1 MKKNSMNVRMKAAVL
16 AGGWLLAACT
26 SDDAPQ
32 HPGTPEPQRPGTYEL
47 TLDATKGSDG
57 EERLAAMRRVLTED
71 GTMIL
76 SQWRNGDE
84 VSVYNNTKNQAM
96 SGKLT
101 AQADGQSATL
111 KGALTGEVAVGDQ
124 LILSYGA
131 PSYDEQDGT
140 LAHISDVCDYATA
153 VVNVTGID
161 QGRISVEGGEASFSN
176 HQAILQ
182 LKLKDAG
189 GSSLGNVSQLKIYAD
204 GHTYTVTPGSP
215 TSSPLYV
222 AVRGISGKRI
232 GMVATVAGSDYK
244 FTKDDVSFGVAK
256 YYRISVKMSPMKK
269 VEAAGAGDKN
279 KLIGADGHIYDT
291 KEEADY
297 YGTTAKATIVYVG
310 TAGSVDA
317 SSSAYRGLA
326 IALTDETGSA
336 VDKWGDEMDEVDI
349 ASHITMSSALGDLA
363 GISNTAELVKEYGTK
378 DGYIGK
384 AINQFRTS
392 TPHPAGTS
400 DWFIPSLGQ
409 WALLLKA
416 NGADI
421 PDDSSW
427 APPFIT
433 TTNSDMTT
441 TYGFTQNYYYWT
453 STEQGTEAATYLSF
467 INDSKVTIGPYT
479 KGGTSGDSPA
489 LRPFLAF

>member
-1 MKKNSMNVRMKAAVL
+1 MKKNSMNVRMMAAVL

-32 HPGTPEPQRPGTYEL
+32 HPGTPAPQRPSTYEL

-76 SQWRNGDE
+76 SQWKSGDE

-111 KGALTGEVAVGDQ
+111 KGALTGEVAVGDK
-124 LILSYGA
+124 LTLSYGA

-140 LAHISDVCDYATA
+140 LAHISQVCDYATA
-153 VVNVTGID
+153 VVTVASID
-161 QGRISVEGGEASFSN
+161 QGRISVGGVASFSN

-189 GSSLGNVSQLKIYAD
+189 GSSLGDVAQLKIYAD

-256 YYRISVKMSPMKK
+256 YYRINVKMSPMKK

-279 KLIGADGHIYDT
+279 KIIGADGHIYDT
-291 KEEADY
+291 KDEADY
-297 YGTTAKATIVYVG
+297 YGTTAYATIVYVG
-310 TAGSVDA
+310 TADPVDA
-317 SSSAYRGLA
+317 SSSAYKGLA
-326 IALTDETGSA
+326 IALTDETGSEVA
-336 VDKWGDEMDEVDI
+336 KWGDELDAVDI
-349 ASHITMSSALGDLA
+349 ANHETMSSALSDLA
-363 GISNTAELVKEYGTK
+363 GISNTAELVKEYGSK

-384 AINQFRTS
+384 AIHQFRTS

-421 PDDSSW
+421 PNDSSW
-427 APPFIT
+427 ETPFIT
-433 TTNSDMTT
+433 TINSDMTT
-441 TYGFTQNYYYWT
+441 TYVFTQNYYYWT
-453 STEQGTEAATYLSF
+453 STERGTEAAAYLSF
-467 INDSKVTIGPYT
+467 GSDRKVTIGPYT
-479 KGGTSGDSPA
+479 KDGSSTSDTHA

>member
-1 MKKNSMNVRMKAAVL
+1 MMAAVL

-32 HPGTPEPQRPGTYEL
+32 HPGTPAPQRPGTYEL

-57 EERLAAMRRVLTED
+57 EEPLAAMRRVLTED

-76 SQWRNGDE
+76 SQWKSGDE

-111 KGALTGEVAVGDQ
+111 KGALTGEVAVGDR
-124 LILSYGA
+124 LTLSYGA

-153 VVNVTGID
+153 VVTVASID
-161 QGRISVEGGEASFSN
+161 QDRISVEGGVASFSN

-189 GSSLGNVSQLKIYAD
+189 GNSLGDVAQLKIYAD

-244 FTKDDVSFGVAK
+244 FTKDDVTFGVAK
-256 YYRISVKMSPMKK
+256 YYRINVKMSPMKK
-269 VEAAGAGDKN
+269 VEAAEAGDKN
-279 KLIGADGHIYDT
+279 KIIGADGHIYDT

-326 IALTDETGSA
+326 IALTDETGST
-336 VDKWGDEMDEVDI
+336 VDKWGDTKEEVDI
-349 ASHITMSSALGDLA
+349 ANHETMSSALDDLS
-363 GISNTAELVKEYGTK
+363 GISNTTKLVAEYGTK
-378 DGYIGK
+378 DDGYIGK
-384 AINQFRTS
+384 AIKNFRTS
-392 TPHPAGTS
+392 MPHPAGTS

-409 WALLLKA
+409 WALLLKTD
-416 NGADI
+416 GADI
-421 PDDSSW
+421 PNDSSW
-427 APPFIT
+427 DPPFIT
-433 TTNSDMTT
+433 TTSSDMTST
-441 TYGFTQNYYYWT
+441 PYSFSINHIFWT
-453 STEQGTEAATYLSF
+453 STECGIESAAYLSF
-467 INDSKVTIGPYT
+467 ISGKQVIIGPY
-479 KGGTSGDSPA
+479 KKEGTSGDSPA